1 MKKTLLAAALL
12 AGFAGVAQAETSVT
26 LYGILDTGIGY
37 QKIKGNGISDQSKF
51 GMMNGVQNGSRWGL
65 RGSEDLGDG
74 LRAVFT
80 IESGFNSGDGKSAQ
94 GGRLF
99 GRQATIGLASNSW
112 GQLDFGRQTNV
123 ASKFFGS
130 IDPFAEGFG
139 LANIGTSFSSA
150 NTTRYD
156 NMVLYQSPSFGGFQV
171 GVGYSFNIDDQ
182 DDDETGYNTNNNQ
195 RGITTGLRYVN
206 GPLNLAAA
214 YDQVN
219 RNSELADDGGPDGTG
234 DKIKSWMLGGA
245 YDFEVVKVSAA
256 YGQTK
261 GGWIQ
266 ASSISGLFTSG
277 SPDLGGSVLPTN
289 TYSDDFKTQQW
300 LLGLS
305 APIGGATSVFGSWQ
319 RVNVKDN
326 SLYTS
331 GSFEGEDS
339 NQNVYSLGV
348 TYDLSKRTNLYAL
361 GSYAKNFGFVDG
373 LKSTLVGVGIRHRF

>member
-26 LYGILDTGIGY
+26 LYGIIDTGIGY
-37 QKIKGNGISDQSKF
+37 QNIRGHGIDDQSKF
-51 GMMNGVQNGSRWGL
+51 GMLNGVQNGSRWGL

-80 IESGFNSGDGKSAQ
+80 LESGFGSNDGDSAQ

-112 GQLDFGRQTNV
+112 GQLDFGRQTNI

-130 IDPFAEGFG
+130 IDPFAAGFG
-139 LANIGTSFSSA
+139 TAALGTSFSQLS
-150 NTTRYD
+150 TFRQD
-156 NMVLYQSPSFGGFQV
+156 NLVLYQTPVFGGFQL
-171 GVGYSFNIDDQ
+171 GVGYSFNIDDHSTQ
-182 DDDETGYNTNNNQ
+182 TGFNTNNNQ

-206 GPLNLAAA
+206 GPINVAAA
-214 YDQVN
+214 YDQLN
-219 RNSELADDGGPDGTG
+219 RNSAQADAATDGSG
-234 DKIKSWMLGGA
+234 DRIRAWVIGGA
-245 YDFEVVKVSAA
+245 YDFEVVKLSAA
-256 YGQTK
+256 YGQTR
-261 GGWIQ
+261 GGWMN
-266 ASSISGLFTSG
+266 SVSLDTLWGG
-277 SPDLGGSVLPTN
+277 NGDPDLGGRALPSN

-300 LLGLS
+300 MLGFS

-319 RVNVKDN
+319 RANVKDS
-326 SLYTS
+326 SLYLS
-331 GSFEGEDS
+331 GNFEGEDS
-339 NQNVYSLGV
+339 NQNIYSLGV

-361 GSYAKNFGFVDG
+361 GSYAQNYGFVDG

>member
-80 IESGFNSGDGKSAQ
+80 IESGFNSGDGNSAQ

>member
-37 QKIKGNGISDQSKF
+37 QNIRGHGINDQSKF
-51 GMMNGVQNGSRWGL
+51 GMLNGVQNGSRWGL

-80 IESGFNSGDGKSAQ
+80 IESGFNSGDGNSAQ

-112 GQLDFGRQTNV
+112 GQLDFGRQTNI

-139 LANIGTSFSSA
+139 LANIGTVFSSA

-156 NMVLYQSPSFGGFQV
+156 NMVLYQSPVFGGFQV
-171 GVGYSFNIDDQ
+171 GVGYSFNIDDTNAAQ
-182 DDDETGYNTNNNQ
+182 TGFNSNNNQ
-195 RGITTGLRYVN
+195 RNINGGLRYVN

-219 RNSELADDGGPDGTG
+219 RSTAVADADTTGGG
-234 DKIKSWMLGGA
+234 DRIRAWLVGGA

-266 ASSISGLFTSG
+266 ATNLTGLFTSG
-277 SPDLGGSVLPTN
+277 TPNLGGSVLPTN
-289 TYSDDFKTQQW
+289 TYSDDFKSQQW
-300 LLGLS
+300 MLGLS

-319 RVNVKDN
+319 RANVKND
-326 SLYTS
+326 SLYTT
-331 GSFEGEDS
+331 GNFAGEDS
-339 NQNVYSLGV
+339 NMNVYSLGV

-361 GSYAKNFGFVDG
+361 GSYTQNYGFVDG